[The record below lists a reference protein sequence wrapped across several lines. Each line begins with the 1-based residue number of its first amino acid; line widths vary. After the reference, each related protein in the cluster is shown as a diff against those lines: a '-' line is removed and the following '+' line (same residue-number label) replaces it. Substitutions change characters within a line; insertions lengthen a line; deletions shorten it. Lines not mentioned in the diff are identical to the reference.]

1 MRVGDRDTYL
11 LLEETVPGDSY
22 EPLRM
27 EVGSAAGRAG
37 FSGFNAAVFFGDNAR
52 AEAELSAFGAFSIST
67 VTIPMTEGC
76 ELVLDRDSHG
86 NIRIK
91 YVVEHWHPVVVR
103 LTGTV
108 HVAGEFAQGFLADLR
123 ALVRRGTA

>member
-1 MRVGDRDTYL
+1 MRFGDRETYL
-11 LLEETVPGDSY
+11 LIEETVPGDSY

-27 EVGSAAGRAG
+27 EAATAAGRAA
-37 FSGFNAAVFFGDNAR
+37 FSGSNAAVFFGYCAR
-52 AEAELSAFGAFSIST
+52 ADTELSAFAQFAIPT

-86 NIRIK
+86 NIRVK
-91 YVVEHWHPVVVR
+91 YVIEHWQPVLVR

-108 HVAGEFAQGFLADLR
+108 QVRGEFAQGFLADLR
-123 ALVRRGTA
+123 ALVRRG